1 MTTAIKRWLSEHNI
15 NQRDMA
21 EQIGINPATMSKIV
35 RGERMPRIDVV
46 ERIEIATF
54 GDIGPR
60 HFYKNPDVWSEVSK
74 LEDAKWAKLNID
86 SGKKRTHSDRRKSAE
101 LEDAS
106 FEEDLNDDLIPF
118 QELSSWGKLKRL
130 FGG

>member
-1 MTTAIKRWLSEHNI
+1 MTTAIKRYLSEHKI
-15 NQRDMA
+15 KQTDMA
-21 EQIGINPATMSKIV
+21 KQLGINPATMSKIV

-46 ERIEIATF
+46 ERIEVFTS

-74 LEDAKWAKLNID
+74 LEDAKWAKIFLDTHAEKTTED
-86 SGKKRTHSDRRKSAE
+86 S
-101 LEDAS
+101 
-106 FEEDLNDDLIPF
+106 NDDLIPF

>member
-1 MTTAIKRWLSEHNI
+1 MTTAIKRYLSEHNI
-15 NQRDMA
+15 RQTDMA
-21 EQIGINPATMSKIV
+21 KQLGINPATMSKIV

-54 GDIGPR
+54 GDVGPR
-60 HFYKNPDVWSEVSK
+60 HFYRNPDVWSEVSN
-74 LEDAKWAKLNID
+74 LEDAKWAKENID
-86 SGKKRTHSDRRKSAE
+86 RKKSAE

>member
-1 MTTAIKRWLSEHNI
+1 MTTAIKRYLSEHNI
-15 NQRDMA
+15 RQTDMA
-21 EQIGINPATMSKIV
+21 KQLGINPATMSKIV

-54 GDIGPR
+54 GDVGPR
-60 HFYKNPDVWSEVSK
+60 HFYKNPDVWSEVSN
-74 LEDAKWAKLNID
+74 LEDAKWAKENID
-86 SGKKRTHSDRRKSAE
+86 RKKNAE

>member
-1 MTTAIKRWLSEHNI
+1 MSTAIKRYLSEHKI
-15 NQRDMA
+15 SQRDMA
-21 EQIGINPATMSKIV
+21 REIGINVATMSKIV

-46 ERIEIATF
+46 ERIEIATS
-54 GDIGPR
+54 GDVGPR
-60 HFYKNPDVWSEVSK
+60 HFYKNPDVWREVSK
-74 LEDAKWAKLNID
+74 LEDAKWAKVN
-86 SGKKRTHSDRRKSAE
+86 SDRRKSAD

>member
-1 MTTAIKRWLSEHNI
+1 MSTAIKRYLSEHNI
-15 NQRDMA
+15 NQKDMA
-21 EQIGINPATMSKIV
+21 REIGINVATMSKIV

-46 ERIEIATF
+46 ERIEIATL

-74 LEDAKWAKLNID
+74 LEDAKWAKVN
-86 SGKKRTHSDRRKSAE
+86 SDRRKSAE

-106 FEEDLNDDLIPF
+106 FEEDLNDDLIKKFAPKIV
-118 QELSSWGKLKRL
+118 EGVNKLKKWSEKI
-130 FGG
+130 

>member
-1 MTTAIKRWLSEHNI
+1 MTTAIKRYLSEHNI
-15 NQRDMA
+15 RQTDMA
-21 EQIGINPATMSKIV
+21 KQLGINPATMSKIV

-54 GDIGPR
+54 GDVGPR

-74 LEDAKWAKLNID
+74 LEDAKWAN
-86 SGKKRTHSDRRKSAE
+86 RRKNAE

>member
-1 MTTAIKRWLSEHNI
+1 MTTAIKRYLSEHNI

-21 EQIGINPATMSKIV
+21 KQIGINPATMSKIV

-46 ERIEIATF
+46 ERIEIATY
-54 GDIGPR
+54 GDVGPR

-74 LEDAKWAKLNID
+74 LEDAKWAEVDAEKI
-86 SGKKRTHSDRRKSAE
+86 KSDHEE
-101 LEDAS
+101 L
-106 FEEDLNDDLIPF
+106 F

>member
-1 MTTAIKRWLSEHNI
+1 MTTAIKRYLSEHNI
-15 NQRDMA
+15 KQRDMA
-21 EQIGINPATMSKIV
+21 KQLGINPATMSKIV

-46 ERIEIATF
+46 ERIEIATY
-54 GDIGPR
+54 GDVGPR

-74 LEDAKWAKLNID
+74 LEDAKWAKANID
-86 SGKKRTHSDRRKSAE
+86 RKKSAE

-106 FEEDLNDDLIPF
+106 FETDLNDDLIPF

>member
-1 MTTAIKRWLSEHNI
+1 MTTAIKKYLSKHNI
-15 NQRDMA
+15 KQTDMA
-21 EQIGINPATMSKIV
+21 KQLGINPATMSKIV

-46 ERIEIATF
+46 ERIEILTA
-54 GDIGPR
+54 GDVGPR
-60 HFYKNPDVWSEVSK
+60 SFYKNPDIWK
-74 LEDAKWAKLNID
+74 
-86 SGKKRTHSDRRKSAE
+86 KSAE

>member
-1 MTTAIKRWLSEHNI
+1 MTTAIKRYLSEHSI
-15 NQRDMA
+15 KQTDMA
-21 EQIGINPATMSKIV
+21 KQLGINPATMSKIV

-54 GDIGPR
+54 GDVGPR
-60 HFYKNPDVWSEVSK
+60 HFYKNPDVWSEVSN
-74 LEDAKWAKLNID
+74 LEDAKWAKENID
-86 SGKKRTHSDRRKSAE
+86 RKKSAE

>member
-1 MTTAIKRWLSEHNI
+1 MSTAIKRWLSEHKI
-15 NQRDMA
+15 MQKDMA
-21 EQIGINPATMSKIV
+21 REIGINVATMSKIV

-54 GDIGPR
+54 GDVGPR
-60 HFYKNPDVWSEVSK
+60 HFYKNPDIWSEVSK
-74 LEDAKWAKLNID
+74 LEDAKWAN
-86 SGKKRTHSDRRKSAE
+86 RRKNAE

-118 QELSSWGKLKRL
+118 QELSSWDKLKRL

>member
-1 MTTAIKRWLSEHNI
+1 MTTAIKRWLSEYNI
-15 NQRDMA
+15 KQRDMA

-60 HFYKNPDVWSEVSK
+60 HFYKNPDVWSELSK
-74 LEDAKWAKLNID
+74 PENAKWAKVNID

-106 FEEDLNDDLIPF
+106 FEEDLNDDLNPF

>member
-1 MTTAIKRWLSEHNI
+1 MSTAIKRWLSEHNI

-21 EQIGINPATMSKIV
+21 EQLGINPATMSKIV

-46 ERIEIATF
+46 ERIEIATS
-54 GDIGPR
+54 GDVGPR
-60 HFYKNPDVWSEVSK
+60 HFYKNPDVWREVSK
-74 LEDAKWAKLNID
+74 LEDAKWAKVN
-86 SGKKRTHSDRRKSAE
+86 SDRRKSAE

>member
-1 MTTAIKRWLSEHNI
+1 MSTAIKRYLSEHNI

-21 EQIGINPATMSKIV
+21 NQLGINPATMSKIV

-74 LEDAKWAKLNID
+74 LEDAKWAN
-86 SGKKRTHSDRRKSAE
+86 RRKNAE

-118 QELSSWGKLKRL
+118 QELSSWDKLKRL

>member
-1 MTTAIKRWLSEHNI
+1 MTTAIKRYLSEHKI
-15 NQRDMA
+15 KQTDMA
-21 EQIGINPATMSKIV
+21 KQLGINPATMSKIV

-46 ERIEIATF
+46 ERIEIATY
-54 GDIGPR
+54 GDVGPR

-74 LEDAKWAKLNID
+74 LEDAKWAKANID
-86 SGKKRTHSDRRKSAE
+86 RKKSAE

>member
-1 MTTAIKRWLSEHNI
+1 MTTAIKRYLSEHKI
-15 NQRDMA
+15 MQKDMA
-21 EQIGINPATMSKIV
+21 RKIGINTATMSKIV

-46 ERIEIATF
+46 ERIEIVTF
-54 GDIGPR
+54 GDVGPR

-74 LEDAKWAKLNID
+74 LEDAKWAKANID
-86 SGKKRTHSDRRKSAE
+86 RKKSAE

>member
-1 MTTAIKRWLSEHNI
+1 MSTAIKRYLSEHKI
-15 NQRDMA
+15 MQKDMA
-21 EQIGINPATMSKIV
+21 REIGINVATMSKID

-54 GDIGPR
+54 GDVGPR

-74 LEDAKWAKLNID
+74 LEDAKWAN
-86 SGKKRTHSDRRKSAE
+86 RRKSAE

>member
-1 MTTAIKRWLSEHNI
+1 MTTAIKRYLSEHNI

-21 EQIGINPATMSKIV
+21 KQLGINPATMSKIV

-46 ERIEIATF
+46 ERIEIATY
-54 GDIGPR
+54 GDVGPR
-60 HFYKNPDVWSEVSK
+60 HFYKNPDIWSEVSK
-74 LEDAKWAKLNID
+74 LEDAKWAKANID
-86 SGKKRTHSDRRKSAE
+86 RKKSAE

>member
-1 MTTAIKRWLSEHNI
+1 MTTVIKRWLYEN
-15 NQRDMA
+15 NMTQNVMA
-21 EQIGINPATMSKIV
+21 REIGINIATMSKIA

-46 ERIEIATF
+46 ERIEVFTS

-60 HFYKNPDVWSEVSK
+60 HFYKNPDVWSEVSN
-74 LEDAKWAKLNID
+74 LEDAKWAN
-86 SGKKRTHSDRRKSAE
+86 RRKNAE

>member
-1 MTTAIKRWLSEHNI
+1 MSTAIKRYLSEHKI
-15 NQRDMA
+15 SQRDMA
-21 EQIGINPATMSKIV
+21 REIGINVATMSKIV

-54 GDIGPR
+54 GDVGPR

-74 LEDAKWAKLNID
+74 LEDAKWAKENID
-86 SGKKRTHSDRRKSAE
+86 RKKSAE

>member
-1 MTTAIKRWLSEHNI
+1 MTTAIKRYLSEYNI

-21 EQIGINPATMSKIV
+21 EQLGINPATMSKIV

-60 HFYKNPDVWSEVSK
+60 HFYKNPDVWREVSK
-74 LEDAKWAKLNID
+74 LEDAKWAEIN
-86 SGKKRTHSDRRKSAE
+86 SAKTT
-101 LEDAS
+101 AG
-106 FEEDLNDDLIPF
+106 LNDDLNPF

>member
-1 MTTAIKRWLSEHNI
+1 MSTAIKRWLSEHNI

-21 EQIGINPATMSKIV
+21 EQLGINPATMSKIV

-46 ERIEIATF
+46 ERIEIATS
-54 GDIGPR
+54 GDVGPR

-74 LEDAKWAKLNID
+74 LEDAKWAKVN
-86 SGKKRTHSDRRKSAE
+86 SDRRKSAE

>member
-1 MTTAIKRWLSEHNI
+1 MTTAIKKYLSKHNI
-15 NQRDMA
+15 KQRDMA
-21 EQIGINPATMSKIV
+21 KQLGINPATMSKIV

-46 ERIEIATF
+46 ERIEIATY
-54 GDIGPR
+54 GDVGPR

-74 LEDAKWAKLNID
+74 LEDAKWAKAN
-86 SGKKRTHSDRRKSAE
+86 
-101 LEDAS
+101 DAS

>member
-1 MTTAIKRWLSEHNI
+1 MSTAIKRYLSEHKI
-15 NQRDMA
+15 MQKDMA
-21 EQIGINPATMSKIV
+21 REIGINVATMSKIV

-54 GDIGPR
+54 GDVGPR
-60 HFYKNPDVWSEVSK
+60 HFYKNPDVWSEVSR
-74 LEDAKWAKLNID
+74 LDDAKWAKIN
-86 SGKKRTHSDRRKSAE
+86 SAKTN
-101 LEDAS
+101 A
-106 FEEDLNDDLIPF
+106 DLNDDLIPF

>member
-1 MTTAIKRWLSEHNI
+1 MTTAIKRYLSEHNI
-15 NQRDMA
+15 RQTDMA
-21 EQIGINPATMSKIV
+21 KQLGINPATMSKIV

-54 GDIGPR
+54 GDVGPR
-60 HFYKNPDVWSEVSK
+60 HFYRNPDVWSEVSN
-74 LEDAKWAKLNID
+74 LEDAKWAKENID
-86 SGKKRTHSDRRKSAE
+86 RKKSAE

-118 QELSSWGKLKRL
+118 HELSSWGKLKRL

>member
-1 MTTAIKRWLSEHNI
+1 MTTVIKRWLYEN
-15 NQRDMA
+15 NMTQNVMA
-21 EQIGINPATMSKIV
+21 KEIGINIATMSKIA

-46 ERIEIATF
+46 ERIEVFTS

-74 LEDAKWAKLNID
+74 LEDAKWANIFLD
-86 SGKKRTHSDRRKSAE
+86 THAE
-101 LEDAS
+101 KTTK
-106 FEEDLNDDLIPF
+106 DLNDDLIPF

>member
-1 MTTAIKRWLSEHNI
+1 MSTAIKRYLSEHKI
-15 NQRDMA
+15 AQRDMA
-21 EQIGINPATMSKIV
+21 REIGINVATMSKIV

-46 ERIEIATF
+46 ERIEIATL

-60 HFYKNPDVWSEVSK
+60 HFYKNPDIWREVSK

>member
-1 MTTAIKRWLSEHNI
+1 MTTAIKRYLSEHKI
-15 NQRDMA
+15 KQTDMA
-21 EQIGINPATMSKIV
+21 KQLGINPATMSKIV

-46 ERIEIATF
+46 ERIEILTA
-54 GDIGPR
+54 GDVGPR
-60 HFYKNPDVWSEVSK
+60 SFYKNPDIWK
-74 LEDAKWAKLNID
+74 
-86 SGKKRTHSDRRKSAE
+86 KSAE

-106 FEEDLNDDLIPF
+106 FETDLNDDLIPF

>member
-1 MTTAIKRWLSEHNI
+1 MTTAIKRYLSEHNI
-15 NQRDMA
+15 RQTDMA
-21 EQIGINPATMSKIV
+21 KQLGINPATMSKIV

-54 GDIGPR
+54 GDVGPR
-60 HFYKNPDVWSEVSK
+60 HFYKNPNVWSEVSS
-74 LEDAKWAKLNID
+74 LEDAKWAEINSAKTTAD
-86 SGKKRTHSDRRKSAE
+86 S
-101 LEDAS
+101 
-106 FEEDLNDDLIPF
+106 NDDLIPF

>member
-1 MTTAIKRWLSEHNI
+1 MTTIIKKYLSEHNMK
-15 NQRDMA
+15 QKDMA
-21 EQIGINPATMSKIV
+21 REIGINPATMSKIA
-35 RGERMPRIDVV
+35 RGERIPRIDVV
-46 ERIEIATF
+46 ERIEILTA

-74 LEDAKWAKLNID
+74 LEDAKWAKLDTDKIA
-86 SGKKRTHSDRRKSAE
+86 SDHEE
-101 LEDAS
+101 L
-106 FEEDLNDDLIPF
+106 F

>member
-1 MTTAIKRWLSEHNI
+1 MTTAIKRWLSEYNI
-15 NQRDMA
+15 KQRDMA

-74 LEDAKWAKLNID
+74 LEDAKWAEINSAKTTAD
-86 SGKKRTHSDRRKSAE
+86 S
-101 LEDAS
+101 
-106 FEEDLNDDLIPF
+106 NDDLNPF

>member
-1 MTTAIKRWLSEHNI
+1 MTTAIKRYLSEHNI
-15 NQRDMA
+15 KQTDMA
-21 EQIGINPATMSKIV
+21 KQLGINPATMSKIV

-46 ERIEIATF
+46 ERIEIATY
-54 GDIGPR
+54 GDVGPR

-74 LEDAKWAKLNID
+74 LEDAKWAKANID
-86 SGKKRTHSDRRKSAE
+86 RKKSAE

>member
-1 MTTAIKRWLSEHNI
+1 
-15 NQRDMA
+15 MA
-21 EQIGINPATMSKIV
+21 REIGINVATMSKIV

-54 GDIGPR
+54 GDVGPR
-60 HFYKNPDVWSEVSK
+60 HFYKNPDVWSEVSR
-74 LEDAKWAKLNID
+74 LEDAKWAKVNID
-86 SGKKRTHSDRRKSAE
+86 RGKKRTHSDRKKSAE

>member
-1 MTTAIKRWLSEHNI
+1 MSTAIKRWLSEHNI

-21 EQIGINPATMSKIV
+21 EQLGINPATMSKIV

-46 ERIEIATF
+46 ERIEIATS
-54 GDIGPR
+54 GDVGPR
-60 HFYKNPDVWSEVSK
+60 HFYKSPDVWREVSK
-74 LEDAKWAKLNID
+74 LEDAKWAKVN
-86 SGKKRTHSDRRKSAE
+86 SDRRKSAE

>member
-1 MTTAIKRWLSEHNI
+1 MTTAIKRYLSEHKI
-15 NQRDMA
+15 MQKDMA
-21 EQIGINPATMSKIV
+21 REIGINTATMSKIV

-46 ERIEIATF
+46 ERIEIATL
-54 GDIGPR
+54 GDVGPR

-74 LEDAKWAKLNID
+74 LEDAKWAKLDTEKI
-86 SGKKRTHSDRRKSAE
+86 SSDHEE
-101 LEDAS
+101 L
-106 FEEDLNDDLIPF
+106 F

>member
-1 MTTAIKRWLSEHNI
+1 MTTAIKRYLSEHKI
-15 NQRDMA
+15 KQTDMA
-21 EQIGINPATMSKIV
+21 KQLGINPATMSKIV

-54 GDIGPR
+54 GDVGPR
-60 HFYKNPDVWSEVSK
+60 HFYKNPDVWSEVSN
-74 LEDAKWAKLNID
+74 LEDAKWAKENID
-86 SGKKRTHSDRRKSAE
+86 RKKNAE